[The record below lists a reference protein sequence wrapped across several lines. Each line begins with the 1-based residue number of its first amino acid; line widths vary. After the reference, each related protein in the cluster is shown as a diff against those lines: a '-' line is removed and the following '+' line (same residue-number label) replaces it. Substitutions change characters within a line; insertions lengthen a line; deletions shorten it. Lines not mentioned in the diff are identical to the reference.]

1 MRCVVKKLYTSVVTQ
16 KGQVTIPAE
25 IRRAL
30 GIKANDRITF
40 VLQEDRVCIEPIA
53 ETLDSIYGA
62 VEPIERPEDF
72 QRRRDDAIDDHI
84 ESTMREAESG
94 DVVP

>member
-1 MRCVVKKLYTSVVTQ
+1 MHKLYTSVVTQ

-30 GIKANDRITF
+30 GIKANNRITF
-40 VLQEDRVCIEPIA
+40 TLEEGRVCIECIA
-53 ETLDSIYGA
+53 ETLDSIFGA
-62 VEPIERPEDF
+62 VEAIERPEDF

-84 ESTMREAESG
+84 ESTMREAESDD
-94 DVVP
+94 DVP